1 MFTFWTHGP
10 QYGCG
15 EMGEPLRG
23 SIQWQIFGF
32 CIMMREFFFEIS
44 KNANVHHLIII
55 GEQINAI
62 DSRV

>member
-1 MFTFWTHGP
+1 MADIWIL
-10 QYGCG
+10 YND
-15 EMGEPLRG
+15 ER
-23 SIQWQIFGF
+23 I
-32 CIMMREFFFEIS
+32 FFEIS